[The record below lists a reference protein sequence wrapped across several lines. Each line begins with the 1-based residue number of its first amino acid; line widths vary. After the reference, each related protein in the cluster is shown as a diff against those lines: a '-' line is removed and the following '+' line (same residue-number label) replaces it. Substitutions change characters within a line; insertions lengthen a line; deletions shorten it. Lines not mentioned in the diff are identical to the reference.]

1 VQRKAVSRPVL
12 GFALVLL
19 ALAAGPPAA
28 AAAGPEPSSQSLHN
42 ARYCEILEVRGSLP
56 NVVVTVWN
64 TIGLNRC
71 AAAKWEAID
80 AAALAAE
87 RGATLVVKNG
97 PRHFLMDSATAAIG
111 RTHTFGGIAMRKV
124 ATIPI
129 HTAAELTQT
138 PYTERTIERR
148 NIWTWNAGRRVY
160 ELLAPDGSNYVMQS
174 YAQIRD
180 PDQTIADLR
189 SLGDRLALPPGWSY
203 RVRRLKHDLTL
214 RARGQATVIQDDLQN
229 TYQRIPRK
237 PARTE
242 QRTVDLTGSTRSVGF
257 TAPSTIQDQGT
268 VMGRPFGDGTI
279 DLLIRFAGWSA
290 TGSFRIDAAK
300 GSVFG
305 TVDMDFVISGS
316 EITFNGTADFT
327 GGTGRYRG
335 IRAEGLTAVDHNT
348 LDGQNGTFTLDG
360 VAEY

>member
-1 VQRKAVSRPVL
+1 VIRAAL
-12 GFALVLL
+12 GG
-19 ALAAGPPAA
+19 ALAAAAVALPAWA
-28 AAAGPEPSSQSLHN
+28 APSSPGLHN
-42 ARYCEILEVRGSLP
+42 ARYCEILEVRGNLP

-71 AAAKWEAID
+71 PAAEWEAID
-80 AAALAAE
+80 AGALAGE
-87 RGATLVVKNG
+87 RGATLVIKNG
-97 PRHFLMDSATAAIG
+97 PRHFLMDSATASTG
-111 RTHTFGGIAMRKV
+111 RTETFGGIGMRKV
-124 ATIPI
+124 AAIPI
-129 HTAAELTQT
+129 DTAAELTQT

-148 NIWTWNAGRRVY
+148 NTWTWNAGRRVY

-180 PDQTIADLR
+180 PDQTIADLHT
-189 SLGDRLALPPGWSY
+189 LGDRLELPPGWAY
-203 RVRRLKHDLTL
+203 RVRRLKRDITL
-214 RARGQATVIQDDLQN
+214 RAKGRATVIQDELQN
-229 TYQRIPRK
+229 TYQRLPRRREETR
-237 PARTE
+237 PH
-242 QRTVDLTGSTRSVGF
+242 TVALSGATRNVG
-257 TAPSTIQDQGT
+257 APEPGTLHDRGT
-268 VMGRPFGDGTI
+268 VTGRPFGDGTI
-279 DLLIRFAGWSA
+279 DLLVRFEGSSV

-305 TVDMDFVISGS
+305 TVAMDYAISGP

-335 IRAEGLTAVDHNT
+335 IEAQGLEAFDHNT

>member
-1 VQRKAVSRPVL
+1 VIRAIL
-12 GFALVLL
+12 CG
-19 ALAAGPPAA
+19 ALAAAAVALPASAAPSPPK
-28 AAAGPEPSSQSLHN
+28 LHN

-71 AAAKWEAID
+71 PAAAWEAID
-80 AAALAAE
+80 AGALAAE
-87 RGATLVVKNG
+87 RGATLVIKNG
-97 PRHFLMDSATAAIG
+97 PRHFLMDSATASIG
-111 RTHTFGGIAMRKV
+111 RTETFGGIAMRKV

-129 HTAAELTQT
+129 DTAAELSQT

-148 NIWTWNAGRRVY
+148 NTWTWNAGRRVY

-189 SLGDRLALPPGWSY
+189 SLGDRLELPPGWTY
-203 RVRRLKHDLTL
+203 RVRRLKRDITL
-214 RARGQATVIQDDLQN
+214 RAKGRATVIQDELQN
-229 TYQRIPRK
+229 TYQRLPRRHE
-237 PARTE
+237 RT
-242 QRTVDLTGSTRSVGF
+242 RPHTVALSGATRNVG
-257 TAPSTIQDQGT
+257 APEPGTLHDQGT
-268 VMGRPFGDGTI
+268 VTGRPFGDGTV
-279 DLLIRFAGWSA
+279 DLLIRFAGSSV
-290 TGSFRIDAAK
+290 TGSFRIDAAR

-305 TVDMDFVISGS
+305 TVAMDYVISGS

-335 IRAEGLTAVDHNT
+335 IQAEGLEAFDHNT